1 MPETLYLIDGH
12 AQIYRAF
19 YAIEGLTAPDGR
31 PTGAIFGFVRMLL
44 DLLRRH
50 DPDYIAAAF
59 DPKEGKS
66 FRHDAY
72 RDYKATRKPMP
83 DELREQVPRILELV
97 EAFRIPV
104 VQRENYEADDLLG
117 TLARQ
122 GAEAGLDVVLVT
134 SDKDCRQLLGPRVR
148 MYDPRKD
155 AFLTAESLEEA
166 DGIPPALVTDFM
178 GLVGDTSD
186 NIPGVAGIGP
196 KTARDLLSTYGSLD
210 DLLAHADE
218 IKGKRGATLRDSAET
233 ALLSRTLATIDTDAP
248 VTMDPE
254 TFRRREPDGER
265 LRRIFEDYHFQSLL
279 RDLDQADGGRD
290 DRPLA
295 ESATYTCIDTPA
307 AFETFLQTLR
317 EQPHVAFDTETTSQD
332 PMRAEL
338 VGMSFAWTEGEAHYL
353 PFRAP
358 EGSPVLGEEALA
370 AVGAVLA
377 DASLTKTGQ
386 NLKYDAI
393 VCRRHGIELRGIA
406 FDSLLASG
414 IVNGHLTEHGLD
426 ALALRHLGIRTTPT
440 SELIGKGKKQIPMS
454 EVPLEA
460 VTDYA
465 CEDADVA
472 WRLEGVLSKEL
483 DTREERHLLD
493 ELELPLSRVL
503 TGMQLTGIRVDCDR
517 LAALSREAGAEI
529 DALTEEIHR
538 AAGAEFNIAS
548 PLQLR
553 GILFEEM
560 GLPVITRTKTGPS
573 TSEEVLSQLA
583 GMGHEL
589 PALVLEYRHV
599 AKLKNTYL
607 DALPALVHPETG
619 RIHAT
624 FSQTTTATGRL
635 SSRDPNLQNIPIRT
649 ARGRPVRAAF
659 VPERGWSMLAADYSQ
674 VELRMLAHY
683 SGDERLR
690 EAFHEGRDIHR
701 VVAADVNGVEEEE
714 VTDEMRSAAKA
725 VNFGI
730 IYGQT
735 AHGLSQQTGMTR
747 PQAQLFIDSY
757 FEQFPGVLRFIEAT
771 REQAHADG
779 FVRTRLGRRRLIPD
793 LASRNKTRRQAAERM
808 AVNTVIQGSAADL
821 IKLAMIRLDRR
832 LGEEGLAARMLL
844 QIHDELLFECP
855 PEETDRL
862 RALVVTEM
870 ASAMDLDVPL
880 VVDAGV
886 GANWLEAK

>member
-50 DPDYIAAAF
+50 EPDYVAAAF
-59 DPKEGKS
+59 DPKEGRS
-66 FRHDAY
+66 FRHETY
-72 RDYKATRKPMP
+72 PEYKATRKPMP

-104 VQRENYEADDLLG
+104 VQRENFEADDLLG

-155 AFLTAESLEEA
+155 AYVTADSLEETE
-166 DGIPPALVTDFM
+166 GIPPALVTDYM
-178 GLVGDTSD
+178 GLVGDTAD

-196 KTARDLLSTYGSLD
+196 KTARDLLATYGSLEE
-210 DLLAHADE
+210 LLAHADE
-218 IKGKRGATLRDSAET
+218 IKGKRGATLRDSADV
-233 ALLSRTLATIDTDAP
+233 ARLSRTLATIDTDAP
-248 VTMDPE
+248 VAMDRE
-254 TFRRREPDGER
+254 RFRRTAPDAGR
-265 LRRIFEDYHFQSLL
+265 IRQIFEEHDFQSLL
-279 RDLDQADGGRD
+279 RDLDAGDGGRD
-290 DRPLA
+290 DRPLS
-295 ESATYTCIDTPA
+295 ESADYAGVATPD
-307 AFETFLQTLR
+307 AFDAFLR
-317 EQPHVAFDTETTSQD
+317 ELRTQAHIAFDTETTSQD

-338 VGMSFAWTEGEAHYL
+338 VGMSFAWAEGAAHYL

-358 EGSPVLGEEALA
+358 EGEPVLGSEALD

-377 DASLTKTGQ
+377 DASVTKTGQ

-426 ALALRHLGIRTTPT
+426 ALALRHLGIRKTPT
-440 SELIGKGKKQIPMS
+440 SDLIGKGKKQIPMS
-454 EVPLEA
+454 EVPLGD
-460 VTDYA
+460 VTAYA

-472 WRLEGVLSKEL
+472 WRLERVLGEEL
-483 DTREERHLLD
+483 DRRDERRLLE

-503 TGMQLTGIRVDCDR
+503 TEMQLTGIRVDRDR
-517 LAALSREAGAEI
+517 LAALSRTAGAEI
-529 DALTEEIHR
+529 EALTETIHR
-538 AAGAEFNIAS
+538 AAGREFNVAS
-548 PLQLR
+548 PVQLR
-553 GILFEEM
+553 AILFEEM

-573 TSEEVLSQLA
+573 TSEEALSQLA
-583 GMGHEL
+583 AMGHEL
-589 PALVLEYRHV
+589 PALVLEYRQV

-635 SSRDPNLQNIPIRT
+635 SSRDPNLQNIPVRT
-649 ARGRPVRAAF
+649 ERGRPVRAAF
-659 VPERGWSMLAADYSQ
+659 VPEAGWTMLAADYSQ
-674 VELRMLAHY
+674 VELRMLAHC
-683 SGDERLR
+683 SGDARLAD
-690 EAFHEGRDIHR
+690 AFHAGRDIHR
-701 VVAADVNGVEEEE
+701 VVAADVHGVEEEE
-714 VTDEMRSAAKA
+714 VTDGMRSAAKA

-793 LASRNKTRRQAAERM
+793 LASRNKARRQAAERM

-832 LGEEGLAARMLL
+832 LREEGLAARMLL
-844 QIHDELLFECP
+844 QIHDELLLECP

-862 RALVVTEM
+862 RAVVTTEM
-870 ASAMDLDVPL
+870 ESAMALDVPL
-880 VVDAGV
+880 VVDAGA